1 VQSQRKQMASRESDT
16 DDTVDYDFD
25 ATSKVEM
32 VTSKKRGKKRVACP
46 LRWNRNVAKRLKS
59 QVS

>member
-1 VQSQRKQMASRESDT
+1 MASHESDT

-32 VTSKKRGKKRVACP
+32 VTSKKRGK
-46 LRWNRNVAKRLKS
+46 S
-59 QVS
+59 E